1 MVRHCGA
8 TSDRNGGTYVL
19 DTMIITE
26 FTNGSGKRVKLRPHQ
41 RLITI
46 DKKQTYQGHGALNV
60 VNGVWEQ
67 AYTDIN
73 GSKNGAVFGLYC
85 YFASNSDG
93 YKAGFSPKDV
103 SERLGMDEDSARA
116 AFDRLSELGYI
127 TNDPMYTN
135 AFTFH
140 VSPMLGGEQ
149 REPVRTLDSLDAM
162 QAVIV
167 SDRHVKKAL
176 QYARTEKDFE
186 AVDRLIDSKARDF
199 FPTKDQEPKPEPA
212 KQQEPEQDSKPIP
225 FHVKMS
231 TVLQANPDLKARYD
245 STHTPEEW
253 TAVNAE
259 IRAAILAKYG
269 TI

>member
-1 MVRHCGA
+1 
-8 TSDRNGGTYVL
+8 
-19 DTMIITE
+19 MIT
-26 FTNGSGKRVKLRPHQ
+26 V
-41 RLITI
+41 

-67 AYTDIN
+67 AYRDTN
-73 GSKNGAVFGLYC
+73 GGAVFGLYC
-85 YFASNSDG
+85 YFASNNDG
-93 YKAGFSPKDV
+93 YRVGFSPEDV
-103 SERLGMDEDSARA
+103 KKRLGMDVKTARA
-116 AFDRLSELGYI
+116 AFVRLSELGYI

-167 SDRHVKKAL
+167 SDRHVKNAL

-186 AVDRLIDSKARDF
+186 AVDRLIDSKAGDF
-199 FPTKDQEPKPEPA
+199 FPTKDQEPKPEPEPEQA
-212 KQQEPEQDSKPIP
+212 EQQEPEQDSKPLP
-225 FHVKMS
+225 FMVKMG
-231 TVLQANPDLKARYD
+231 TVLQDNPDLQARHYAAR
-245 STHTPEEW
+245 TPEEW